1 MRRAL
6 QATTGT
12 VLLSPAIKALKTRE
26 TLDETTL
33 TAIAATTMTSRSE
46 WNTRHAVSYRQGNW
60 PRDPRDVESS
70 SSSYER
76 QTCYELTEQHGT
88 SESTALTTEWTP
100 TPSNCSRPSKS
111 RYPDTADSVASTFLY
126 RENYVYVC
134 RRYWMHGKGENS
146 KFEFIRTSLRIRGT
160 VADNVYIYENAER
173 PSVDWVY
180 VNSPYV

>member
-88 SESTALTTEWTP
+88 SASRRHWPPSGPPPPPTAPDLLSQGILTVLLRHFFMRKMILNFSLYETSTVRYTYIGRGDDFLRDVFWRIVITFEP
-100 TPSNCSRPSKS
+100 RRLRHRNRNQSK
-111 RYPDTADSVASTFLY
+111 
-126 RENYVYVC
+126 
-134 RRYWMHGKGENS
+134 
-146 KFEFIRTSLRIRGT
+146 RINETHPGM
-160 VADNVYIYENAER
+160 
-173 PSVDWVY
+173 
-180 VNSPYV
+180 

>member
-111 RYPDTADSVASTFLY
+111 RYPDSVASTFFY
-126 RENYVYVC
+126 RENYVYVRTYVGDFEC
-134 RRYWMHGKGENS
+134 MEKERIQNS
-146 KFEFIRTSLRIRGT
+146 NSYVLHLGTIYVWRTYVSIHMTILLWYKHLR
-160 VADNVYIYENAER
+160 N
-173 PSVDWVY
+173 
-180 VNSPYV
+180 

>member
-1 MRRAL
+1 MHHTIKTLKKLHDLSTMRRAL

-111 RYPDTADSVASTFLY
+111 RYPDSVASTFLY
-126 RENYVYVC
+126 RENYV
-134 RRYWMHGKGENS
+134 RRHVDSWQALSGINTLETKVSTEPHDTYYAW
-146 KFEFIRTSLRIRGT
+146 IRKT
-160 VADNVYIYENAER
+160 A
-173 PSVDWVY
+173 
-180 VNSPYV
+180 